1 MTGAPWLMHAVTA
14 AMLLIAAYCVAR
26 LITARLWH
34 RDTDHAVDAV
44 HIAMGVAMAGM
55 IVPRWDPLPARTWE
69 VIFAVAA
76 LWFGGLA
83 IRDGRH
89 LPHVLG
95 SAAMLYMY
103 AVASDAPSMSG
114 MSMAGPSSGIPVVS
128 AALALALLSYVW
140 RTATQLAGVAESTYC
155 RTDYLA
161 PRLAACCEIA
171 MGLAMAYP
179 LLEML

>member
-14 AMLLIAAYCVAR
+14 SMLLIAAYCVAR
-26 LITARLWH
+26 LIIARLWH

-44 HIAMGVAMAGM
+44 HIAMGAAMAGM

-76 LWFGGLA
+76 LWFGGRA
-83 IRDGRH
+83 IRDRRH
-89 LPHVLG
+89 VPHVLG

-103 AVASDAPSMSG
+103 AAASDTPSMAG
-114 MSMAGPSSGIPVVS
+114 MSMAAPSSGIPVVS

-140 RTATQLAGVAESTYC
+140 RTATQLAGVAESSYC
-155 RTDYLA
+155 RADYLA
-161 PRLAACCEIA
+161 PRLAACCEVA